1 MLLRNAAQSLLA
13 STRTLP
19 SSSSAAI
26 PSLLSAFSHFS
37 LSGPS
42 TSSSSSPSILASSS
56 RHPSYNFQQS
66 RTKLTLTPRRSKYRK
81 AFKGRIPVHT
91 GGSTAGTTIEHGE
104 FGLRVKDRP
113 SRLSAKQL
121 SSAHEALRRGI
132 KPVKGAK
139 VYIRVFPDIPV
150 CIKVSLLQI
159 FVHLAI
165 WSSTLILYASVQG
178 NETRMGKGKGT
189 FEYWACRAPIGKVI
203 FEVGGGGIAEQVAK
217 DGE

>member
-1 MLLRNAAQSLLA
+1 MCVKDRMHLAFRTISTTPGENLTYKMLLRNAAQSLLA
-13 STRTLP
+13 STRTFP

-42 TSSSSSPSILASSS
+42 TSSSSSTSILASSS

-150 CIKVSLLQI
+150 CIKVS
-159 FVHLAI
+159 
-165 WSSTLILYASVQG
+165 
-178 NETRMGKGKGT
+178 
-189 FEYWACRAPIGKVI
+189 P
-203 FEVGGGGIAEQVAK
+203 FEVSYTWPQVALNT
-217 DGE
+217 DTLCVYTGQ

>member
-13 STRTLP
+13 STRSLP
-19 SSSSAAI
+19 SSSSSSLAI

-42 TSSSSSPSILASSS
+42 TSSSTSSSSILASSS
-56 RHPSYNFQQS
+56 RHPSYNYQQT

-150 CIKVSLLQI
+150 CIKVGS
-159 FVHLAI
+159 
-165 WSSTLILYASVQG
+165 
-178 NETRMGKGKGT
+178 
-189 FEYWACRAPIGKVI
+189 
-203 FEVGGGGIAEQVAK
+203 
-217 DGE
+217 